1 MTNAEKFMEQHKL
14 KFTTLN
20 LAKLNLATP
29 KEIQWQQL
37 INRFKQEELL
47 EQTDT
52 TTTTT
57 PSNEITVRILNK
69 YGNDLIYP
77 ADHKAHI
84 FADMLG
90 QKTFTRTNIKYIKAL
105 GYKVNQ
111 SFEEVSL

>member
-1 MTNAEKFMEQHKL
+1 MHNQPEKDNVTMTNAEHFVKQHEL
-14 KFTTLN
+14 THLWVQT
-20 LAKLNLATP
+20 
-29 KEIQWQQL
+29 
-37 INRFKQEELL
+37 INRYKQEELL
-47 EQTDT
+47 ETPDQTT
-52 TTTTT
+52 PTT

-77 ADHKAHI
+77 ADYKAHM
-84 FADMLG
+84 FAEMLG

>member
-1 MTNAEKFMEQHKL
+1 MTNAEKFMSL
-14 KFTTLN
+14 
-20 LAKLNLATP
+20 
-29 KEIQWQQL
+29 QQ
-37 INRFKQEELL
+37 IITSRIKQEELL
-47 EQTDT
+47 GTPDT
-52 TTTTT
+52 TTPTT

-90 QKTFTRTNIKYIKAL
+90 QKTFTRTNIKYINAL
-105 GYKVNQ
+105 GYTVKQ